1 MAEIIYTLEG
11 FTVAFTSKEE
21 AERFYK
27 KFDAPNEIVPPLK
40 IIPYSVFETADECFQ
55 RIKQKGKLL

>member
-40 IIPYSVFETADECFQ
+40 IIPYSVFETADECF
-55 RIKQKGKLL
+55 RE